1 MLFRVKA
8 FKLVYVMHKP
18 FVKSRRM
25 KTPFA
30 FLLFIANL
38 YERRNPLH
46 AQPDL
51 VVYSL
56 RLSPVWLS
64 LLYLQLSGL
73 TNFLLNHSFTFLW
86 YMYTPSR
93 KTLWS
98 FSLTL
103 VACSMF
109 AAVCATP
116 SREGPDTTIS
126 SPSTLTFVLSP
137 TIFAILGD
145 LSP

>member
-56 RLSPVWLS
+56 RLSPVWLYPLISPALRPDKFSSQSFIHLPLVYVYTVKKDPLVLLPYLSS
-64 LLYLQLSGL
+64 LLYVCSCLR
-73 TNFLLNHSFTFLW
+73 NTFKG
-86 YMYTPSR
+86 R
-93 KTLWS
+93 
-98 FSLTL
+98 
-103 VACSMF
+103 A
-109 AAVCATP
+109 
-116 SREGPDTTIS
+116 
-126 SPSTLTFVLSP
+126 
-137 TIFAILGD
+137 
-145 LSP
+145 